1 MYFKRLEIFGFK
13 SFAEKT
19 TFNFEPGI
27 TAIVGPNGCGKS
39 NVFDAIRWVLGEQS
53 VKQLRGS
60 AMEDVIFN
68 GTDTKL
74 ALGFAEVSVVFDNS
88 SRTLS
93 VNSDEVVITRRLF
106 RSGESEYLINKEVSR
121 LRDISELFMGT
132 GVGAEA
138 YSLVQQGKV
147 DLVVS
152 AKPEERRMIFD
163 EAAGITKY
171 KAKKREA
178 QNKLEET
185 DANLLRIN
193 DIVVEVKR
201 QIASIERQAQK
212 AQRYKEQFEQLKSLE
227 KVLAIHQL
235 EVFLRERDELQGFLS
250 AVQTRDDDFVKEIE
264 DYRQVVERDSLLLEE
279 LASKVQEAREEALKI
294 DNQIELQNR
303 QIGFNEERIEN
314 LRESE
319 AKLNEQKKQILEK
332 CRVQQE
338 KISELE
344 RMLAGIGGD
353 LERGL
358 AELEARKIALTQ
370 VAALIQQYQD
380 SVAKDEQTLLSL
392 SSRQVELKNAL
403 TEVLKESQGYIARRR
418 RLEIEQLKAMTEKEE
433 AEKRLQG
440 ISQVITD
447 VMAKRTQL
455 ADELSREKGSLARH
469 NEELAAFVSQIDGLE
484 RKKLFLISQKD
495 FIEKMKVQYQD
506 MPDPVINGRFL
517 STMPPAGGQSGF
529 IGKIKEVVAVDP
541 SRLEA
546 LKAQFGAFEATA
558 LYEIICE
565 TKYVELDPQALA
577 EQINA
582 IDAEIQGLLLQKESK
597 AREISE
603 RSILI
608 ERIRADVH
616 AEDKRLSVC
625 EAQQNDVGAEA
636 RKIIEELGT
645 VNLEIREADE
655 GLLRLQQNERA
666 LLNDIK
672 GVEDEI
678 VFLKDGIKTRQDSAV
693 EKRRER
699 EAAAVAFAQAEA
711 EIASLRERE
720 RSWCEN
726 RDMFRNDLNGYL
738 SGITELDTELA
749 SFNGRRDS
757 LLAEIANSQ
766 RSIEELGTAKEAI
779 RVALS
784 RHEAEEQDLA
794 QRLNSVRSQISAME
808 KEMASS
814 RDLLHERQMRLQQV
828 DFQEQAVRDRMS
840 QRYNID
846 AAELVPVVAVET
858 PTEVAV
864 DSPQPERPSVNI
876 EALKEEIQVLCK
888 KCDAFGAVNLVAI
901 EEFDELKNRFQF
913 LTRQQA
919 DLLSAK
925 DSLEQTIRKINR
937 TTRELFTE
945 TFVKVND
952 QFRIYFRMLFN
963 GGEAQLIL
971 IDPENALESGIEIVA
986 RPPGK
991 KLQTISLLSG
1001 GEKTMTAIALIFS
1014 VFKVNPS
1021 PFCVLDEIDA
1031 ALDEANVDRF
1041 AVVLKEFAKI
1051 AQFIVITHNKKTIA
1065 YADVM
1070 YGITMQQTGVSRMV
1084 SVKLSERKSPQGSET
1099 APAPE
1104 PAELSPNAPRIAENE
1119 RESDVLIGV

>member
-19 TFNFEPGI
+19 VFNFEPGI

-74 ALGFAEVSVVFDNS
+74 ALGFAEVSVVFDNQT
-88 SRTLS
+88 RTLS
-93 VNSDEVVITRRLF
+93 TNADEVVITRRLF

-121 LRDISELFMGT
+121 LKDIAELFMGT

-152 AKPEERRMIFD
+152 ARPDDRRMIFD

-201 QIASIERQAQK
+201 QISSIERQAQK
-212 AQRYKEQFEQLKSLE
+212 AQRYKEQYEKLKTLE
-227 KVLAIHQL
+227 RILAVHQL
-235 EVFLRERDELQGFLS
+235 AVFGREKAEAQKFLS
-250 AVQTRDDDFVKEIE
+250 EVKTRDDDFNSEIE
-264 DYRQVVERDSLLLEE
+264 SYRQVVERDTFLLEE
-279 LASKVQEAREEALKI
+279 LASKVQAAREESLKN
-294 DNQIELQNR
+294 DNQIELANR
-303 QIGFNEERIEN
+303 QIGFNEERIDNLGEN
-314 LRESE
+314 ET
-319 AKLNEQKKQILEK
+319 KINEQKKQFLEK
-332 CRVQQE
+332 CRLQQE
-338 KISELE
+338 KIEELE
-344 RMLAGIGGD
+344 RMLAAIGGE
-353 LERGL
+353 LERG
-358 AELEARKIALTQ
+358 ASEFEARKLALAQ
-370 VAALIQQYQD
+370 LAALIQGYQD
-380 SVAKDEQTLLSL
+380 SIGKDEEALLSH
-392 SSRQVELKNAL
+392 SSRQVEMKNHQ
-403 TEVLKESQGYIARRR
+403 TEILKESQGYIARRR
-418 RLEIEQLKAMTEKEE
+418 RLEIEQMKAMTEKDE
-433 AEKRLQG
+433 AEKKLQG
-440 ISQVITD
+440 ISQGITD
-447 VMAKRTQL
+447 ILAKRSQL
-455 ADELSREKGSLARH
+455 AEELGREKSSLARH
-469 NEELAAFVSQIDGLE
+469 NEELASYVAHIDGLE
-484 RKKLFLISQKD
+484 KKKLFLISQKD
-495 FIEKMKVQYQD
+495 FIEKMQVQYTD

-517 STMPPAGGQSGF
+517 SAMPPSAGQRGF
-529 IGKIKEVVAVDP
+529 IGKIKEVMAVDP

-546 LKAQFGAFEATA
+546 LKAQFGNFEATA
-558 LYEIICE
+558 LYEIVCE
-565 TKYVELDPQALA
+565 TKYLEIDPQALA

-582 IDAEIQGLLLQKESK
+582 IDTEIQGLLVQKESK
-597 AREISE
+597 LREISE
-603 RSILI
+603 RSVLI
-608 ERIRADVH
+608 ERIQADIH
-616 AEDKRLSVC
+616 AEEKRLSVS

-636 RKIIEELGT
+636 RKISEELGT

-655 GLLRLQQNERA
+655 GLLRLQQSERA
-666 LLNDIK
+666 LQNDLK
-672 GVEDEI
+672 AVDDEI
-678 VFLKDGIKTRQDSAV
+678 VFLKEGIKTRQEAMA

-699 EAAAVAFAQAEA
+699 EAAAVALAQAEA
-711 EIASLRERE
+711 EISSLRERE
-720 RSWCEN
+720 KSWCDN

-738 SGITELDTELA
+738 GEISSLDAELT
-749 SFNGRRDS
+749 SFTGRRES
-757 LLAEIANSQ
+757 LLAEITNLQA
-766 RSIEELGTAKEAI
+766 SIEELKTSKEALK
-779 RVALS
+779 VVLG
-784 RHEAEEQDLA
+784 RHEAEEQDVA
-794 QRLNSVRSQISAME
+794 QRLNSVRSQITAME
-808 KEMASS
+808 KDMAQS
-814 RDLLHERQMRLQQV
+814 RELLHERQMHLQQI
-828 DFQEQAVRDRMS
+828 DFQEQAVKDRMS

-846 AAELVPVVAVET
+846 AAELVPLAEA
-858 PTEVAV
+858 PPAEGAEAA
-864 DSPQPERPSVNI
+864 QPESPAIDI
-876 EALKEEIQVLCK
+876 EALKEEIQTLAK

-901 EEFDELKNRFQF
+901 EEFEELKNRFQF
-913 LTRQQA
+913 LTKQQS

-937 TTRELFTE
+937 TTRELFID
-945 TFVKVND
+945 TFVKVNE

-971 IDPENALESGIEIVA
+971 VDPENALESGIEIVA

-1014 VFKVNPS
+1014 VFRVNPS

-1041 AVVLKEFAKI
+1041 ATVLKEFAKI

-1065 YADVM
+1065 YANVM
-1070 YGITMQQTGVSRMV
+1070 YGITMQQTGVSRVV
-1084 SVKLSERKSPQGSET
+1084 SVKLSERKAAETTGSV
-1099 APAPE
+1099 PAPE
-1104 PAELSPNAPRIAENE
+1104 PAEMPQNPPRTTDNQ

>member
-19 TFNFEPGI
+19 IFNFEPGI

-74 ALGFAEVSVVFDNS
+74 ALGFAEVSVVFDNQ

-93 VNSDEVVITRRLF
+93 VNADEVVITRRLF

-121 LRDISELFMGT
+121 LKDVAELFMGT

-152 AKPEERRMIFD
+152 AKPDDRRMIFD

-201 QIASIERQAQK
+201 QISSIERQAQK
-212 AQRYKEQFEQLKSLE
+212 AQRYKEQFEKLKTLE
-227 KVLAIHQL
+227 RALAIHQL
-235 EVFLRERDELQGFLS
+235 TGFGREKAEVQEFLS
-250 AVQTRDDDFVKEIE
+250 EVQTRDDDFNKEIASS
-264 DYRQVVERDSLLLEE
+264 RQVVERDSLLLEE
-279 LASKVQEAREEALKI
+279 LAAKVQTVREEALKN

-303 QIGFNEERIEN
+303 QIGFNEERIAN
-314 LRESE
+314 LGQSE
-319 AKLNEQKKQILEK
+319 TKINEQKKQLVEK
-332 CRVQQE
+332 CRLQQE
-338 KISELE
+338 KIAELE
-344 RMLAGIGGD
+344 RMLAAIGSEI
-353 LERGL
+353 ERGV
-358 AELEARKIALTQ
+358 AELEARKLVLAQL
-370 VAALIQQYQD
+370 AALIQEYQD
-380 SVAKDEQTLLSL
+380 STGKDEEALLSR
-392 SSRQVELKNAL
+392 SSRQVEMKNHL
-403 TEVLKESQGYIARRR
+403 TEILKESQGYIARRR
-418 RLEIEQLKAMTEKEE
+418 RLEVEQMKAMTEKEE

-440 ISQVITD
+440 ISQGITD
-447 VMAKRTQL
+447 ILAKRSQL
-455 ADELSREKGSLARH
+455 SQELDREKGSLARY
-469 NEELAAFVSQIDGLE
+469 NDELASFVAHIDSLE
-484 RKKLFLISQKD
+484 KKKLFLISQKE
-495 FIEKMKVQYQD
+495 FIEKMQVQYTD

-517 STMPPAGGQSGF
+517 SAMPPAAGQSGF
-529 IGKIKEVVAVDP
+529 IGKIKEVMAVDP

-546 LKAQFGAFEATA
+546 LKAQFGNFEATT
-558 LYEIICE
+558 LYEIVCE
-565 TKYVELDPQALA
+565 TKYVELDPQAMA

-582 IDAEIQGLLLQKESK
+582 IDSEIQGLLVQKEAK
-597 AREISE
+597 TREISE
-603 RSILI
+603 RSVVI
-608 ERIRADVH
+608 ERILADIH
-616 AEDKRLSVC
+616 AEEKRLSVS

-636 RKIIEELGT
+636 RKIVEELGT

-655 GLLRLQQNERA
+655 GLLRLQQSERS
-666 LLNDIK
+666 LQNDLK
-672 GVEDEI
+672 AVEDEI
-678 VFLKDGIKTRQDSAV
+678 VYLKEGIKTRQEAV
-693 EKRRER
+693 AEKSRER
-699 EAAAVAFAQAEA
+699 EAAAVALAQAEA

-720 RSWCEN
+720 KSWCEN

-738 SGITELDTELA
+738 GEISNLDAEMA
-749 SFNGRRDS
+749 SFTDRRES
-757 LLAEIANSQ
+757 LLAEIANLQ
-766 RSIEELGTAKEAI
+766 RSIEELKTSKGTLKAE
-779 RVALS
+779 LG
-784 RHEAEEQDLA
+784 RHEAEEQDVA
-794 QRLNSVRSQISAME
+794 QRLNSVRSQIAAME
-808 KEMASS
+808 KDVAQS
-814 RDLLHERQMRLQQV
+814 RELLHERQMRLQQI
-828 DFQEQAVRDRMS
+828 DFQEQAVKDRMS

-846 AAELVPVVAVET
+846 ASELAPSAEALPAEGAAVA
-858 PTEVAV
+858 
-864 DSPQPERPSVNI
+864 QPESPAIDS
-876 EALKEEIQVLCK
+876 EALKAEIQTLAK

-913 LTRQQA
+913 LTKQQS

-937 TTRELFTE
+937 TTRELFTD
-945 TFVKVND
+945 TFVKVNE

-971 IDPENALESGIEIVA
+971 VDPENALESGIEIVA

-1014 VFKVNPS
+1014 VFRVNPS

-1041 AVVLKEFAKI
+1041 ATVLKEFAKI

-1065 YADVM
+1065 YVDVM
-1070 YGITMQQTGVSRMV
+1070 YGITMQQTGVSRVV
-1084 SVKLSERKSPQGSET
+1084 SVKLSARKAGAGTGPI
-1099 APAPE
+1099 PAPE
-1104 PAELSPNAPRIAENE
+1104 PAEVPQNPSKTAENQ

>member
-19 TFNFEPGI
+19 IFNFEPGI

-74 ALGFAEVSVVFDNS
+74 ALGFAEVSVVFDNQ

-93 VNSDEVVITRRLF
+93 TNADEVVITRRLF

-121 LRDISELFMGT
+121 LKDIAELFMGT

-152 AKPEERRMIFD
+152 AKPDDRRMIFD

-201 QIASIERQAQK
+201 QISSIERQAQK
-212 AQRYKEQFEQLKSLE
+212 AQRYKEQFEKLKTLE
-227 KVLAIHQL
+227 RVFAIHQL
-235 EVFLRERDELQGFLS
+235 NGFGSEKAEVQQFLS
-250 AVQTRDDDFVKEIE
+250 EVKTRDDDFNKEIE
-264 DYRQVVERDSLLLEE
+264 SYRQVVERDSFLLEE
-279 LASKVQEAREEALKI
+279 LASKVQAAREEALKN
-294 DNQIELQNR
+294 DNQIELANR

-314 LRESE
+314 LGESE
-319 AKLNEQKKQILEK
+319 TKINEQKKQLLEK
-332 CRVQQE
+332 CRLQQE
-338 KISELE
+338 KIEELE
-344 RMLAGIGGD
+344 RMLAAIGGE
-353 LERGL
+353 LERGM
-358 AELEARKIALTQ
+358 AELEARKLVLAQL
-370 VAALIQQYQD
+370 AALIQEYHD
-380 SVAKDEQTLLSL
+380 SIGKDEEALLSR
-392 SSRQVELKNAL
+392 SARQVEMKNHL
-403 TEVLKESQGYIARRR
+403 TEILKESQGYIARRR
-418 RLEIEQLKAMTEKEE
+418 RLEIEQMKAMNEKDE
-433 AEKRLQG
+433 AEKKLQG
-440 ISQVITD
+440 ISRGITD
-447 VMAKRTQL
+447 ILAKRSQL
-455 ADELSREKGSLARH
+455 SQELDREKGSLARH
-469 NEELAAFVSQIDGLE
+469 NDELASFVAHIDSLE
-484 RKKLFLISQKD
+484 KKKLFLISQKD
-495 FIEKMKVQYQD
+495 FIEKMQVQYTD

-517 STMPPAGGQSGF
+517 SAMPPAAGQSGF

-546 LKAQFGAFEATA
+546 LKAQFGNFEATA
-558 LYEIICE
+558 LYEIVCE

-582 IDAEIQGLLLQKESK
+582 IDSEIQGLLVQKEAK
-597 AREISE
+597 TREISE
-603 RSILI
+603 RSVVI
-608 ERIRADVH
+608 ERILAEIH
-616 AEDKRLSVC
+616 AEEKRLSVS

-655 GLLRLQQNERA
+655 GLLRLQQSERA
-666 LLNDIK
+666 LLNDLK
-672 GVEDEI
+672 AVEDEI
-678 VFLKDGIKTRQDSAV
+678 VFLKEGIKTRQEAV
-693 EKRRER
+693 AGKGRER
-699 EAAAVAFAQAEA
+699 EAAAVALAQAEA
-711 EIASLRERE
+711 EITSLRERE
-720 RSWCEN
+720 KSWCEN

-738 SGITELDTELA
+738 GEISNLDVELV
-749 SFNGRRDS
+749 SFTSRRES
-757 LLAEIANSQ
+757 LLNEITNLQSSIAELKTSK
-766 RSIEELGTAKEAI
+766 ETLKVELG
-779 RVALS
+779 
-784 RHEAEEQDLA
+784 RHETEEQDLA
-794 QRLNSVRSQISAME
+794 QRLNSVRSQIAAMD
-808 KEMASS
+808 KDMSQS
-814 RDLLHERQMRLQQV
+814 RELLHERQMRLQQI
-828 DFQEQAVRDRMS
+828 DFQEQAVKDRMS

-846 AAELVPVVAVET
+846 ASELVPTAPAQPAEGV
-858 PTEVAV
+858 EVA
-864 DSPQPERPSVNI
+864 QPESQAI
-876 EALKEEIQVLCK
+876 DIDALKEEIQTLAK

-913 LTRQQA
+913 LTKQQS

-937 TTRELFTE
+937 TTRELFTD
-945 TFVKVND
+945 TFVKVNE

-971 IDPENALESGIEIVA
+971 VDPENALESGIEIVA

-1070 YGITMQQTGVSRMV
+1070 YGITMQQTGVSRVV
-1084 SVKLSERKSPQGSET
+1084 SVKLSERKAAERTGPI
-1099 APAPE
+1099 PAPE
-1104 PAELSPNAPRIAENE
+1104 PAEATQNPPKTAENQH
-1119 RESDVLIGV
+1119 ESDVLIGV